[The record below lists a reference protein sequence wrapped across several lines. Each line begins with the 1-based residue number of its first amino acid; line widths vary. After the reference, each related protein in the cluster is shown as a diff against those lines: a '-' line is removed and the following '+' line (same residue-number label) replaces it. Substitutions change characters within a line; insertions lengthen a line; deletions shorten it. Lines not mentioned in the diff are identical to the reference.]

1 MTSGEPHLRRKW
13 HFLQLTL
20 FMLAWML
27 ITPQLRDRWL
37 LHLLLQALLLN
48 AVLVMLW
55 SNPEWQRYRSIVLG
69 LWLVSVAGSLVALAS
84 VPERWQL
91 LALAAE
97 TASLLPLLALIS
109 IGILRFVY
117 RSRSLTID
125 GIFAT
130 VVVYVLIALT
140 FARLYVLLM
149 GWNPGSFDLGV
160 PASALT
166 PHQTHVDLL
175 YFSLITLATVGYGDI
190 LPVSDTARMLATIE
204 AIVGQ
209 FYVAVIVAVF
219 VGMYATQRR
228 DQRD

>member
-1 MTSGEPHLRRKW
+1 MGSEPRPRRKW
-13 HFLQLTL
+13 QFLQLTL
-20 FMLAWML
+20 FMAAWML
-27 ITPQLRDRWL
+27 IAPQLRDRWL
-37 LHLLLQALLLN
+37 LHVLLQALLLN
-48 AVLVMLW
+48 AALVVLW
-55 SNPEWQRYRSIVLG
+55 SNPEWRRFRSIVLG
-69 LWLVSVAGSLVALAS
+69 LWLVSLAGSLAALAP
-84 VPERWQL
+84 VPERWAL

-97 TASLLPLLALIS
+97 TASLLPLMGLIS

-117 RSRSLTID
+117 RSRSLTMD

-140 FARLYVLLM
+140 FARIYVLLL
-149 GWNPGSFDLGV
+149 GWNPQSFDLGV
-160 PASALT
+160 PAAGLS
-166 PHQTHVDLL
+166 PHQTQVDLL

-219 VGMYATQRR
+219 VGMYAAQHR
-228 DQRD
+228 D